1 MWYINKRVD
10 FDVNVEH
17 EEYFSKLYSSLL
29 LFEPTRIEQTG
40 IKNFDDL
47 LVSAMHQRISKK
59 INKYCGRFEL
69 RICPN
74 RIF

>member
-29 LFEPTRIEQTG
+29 LFEPTRIELTNG
-40 IKNFDDL
+40 N
-47 LVSAMHQRISKK
+47 
-59 INKYCGRFEL
+59 
-69 RICPN
+69 
-74 RIF
+74 